1 MEKRRRARIN
11 ASLAEL
17 KCLLPG
23 GGRQGTCSIKME
35 KADILERAV
44 EHLKL
49 LTARC
54 CSEDDQIQSLCG
66 KFHDPRDTILENYDK
81 GYRECLDDVD
91 SYLLRMHIDDPE
103 LREQILGQFASRK
116 ARLKQSP
123 TFRKKTRGGGVSVKR
138 CGEGPGARGKGVA
151 ERRTGRLELLSYRPT
166 HSPADSTT
174 PEYVEDDVV
183 EIDMEDISDDGK
195 CFNESS
201 E

>member
-1 MEKRRRARIN
+1 MPIFPEPQNGPFSLDPKKAKHIMEKRRRARIN

-103 LREQILGQFASRK
+103 LREQIL
-116 ARLKQSP
+116 
-123 TFRKKTRGGGVSVKR
+123 
-138 CGEGPGARGKGVA
+138 
-151 ERRTGRLELLSYRPT
+151 
-166 HSPADSTT
+166 
-174 PEYVEDDVV
+174 EYVEDDVV

-201 E
+201 EVKNEDNNNNNNFASVEVFH